1 MSYGGY
7 NPYDGGGSGNRG
19 YGADPFDDRNA
30 AQYGAGT
37 HEMSSFTSPQ
47 MAQQGYG
54 SPVAQNQNSI
64 LDECIDIQNQAH
76 ELENKLGAL
85 NGLQKRYLDD
95 ADTSGGSNTKRDLD
109 NLTQS
114 MMDQYRALT
123 DRVRAVKRTPESRE
137 RRNQS
142 QVDKTDRDVKRAVQ
156 RFQEMEA
163 LSRKEIGER
172 AKRQARIAHPD
183 ASEAEITQIVES
195 DTQVFAQA
203 VMGNRSERANRALGA
218 HKERRREMEQ
228 VEKQLME
235 LIELLSETQELLV
248 KQEEVIQTVDT
259 QMMDTKDQM
268 VAANV
273 DLKEAH
279 SKALSARSKKWWCLG
294 ICVLIVVIIVV
305 AVVAYMMIGR
315 GGGGGGG
322 GNNDNN
328 NNNNNNN
335 NAANTNT
342 NTNADTTGQT
352 GQTGDNTATQRRSP
366 FQRSVLDDLQM
377 NTGRAVKISPDV
389 VPRIS
394 KRLSIAARRAN
405 QEVEALTKKR
415 FVVDWQGA
423 EPTGSD

>member
-1 MSYGGY
+1 M
-7 NPYDGGGSGNRG
+7 
-19 YGADPFDDRNA
+19 
-30 AQYGAGT
+30 
-37 HEMSSFTSPQ
+37 PQ
-47 MAQQGYG
+47 G
-54 SPVAQNQNSI
+54 QNSI

-85 NGLQKRYLDD
+85 NALQKRYLDD

-183 ASEAEITQIVES
+183 ASEDEITQIVES

-218 HKERRREMEQ
+218 HKERRREMEM
-228 VEKQLME
+228 VEQQLIE
-235 LIELLSETQELLV
+235 LIALLSETQELLV
-248 KQEEVIQTVDT
+248 EQDEVIQTVDT
-259 QMMDTKDQM
+259 KMMDTKDQM

-294 ICVLIVVIIVV
+294 ICGMSLLEEGSCI
-305 AVVAYMMIGR
+305 
-315 GGGGGGG
+315 
-322 GNNDNN
+322 
-328 NNNNNNN
+328 
-335 NAANTNT
+335 
-342 NTNADTTGQT
+342 
-352 GQTGDNTATQRRSP
+352 
-366 FQRSVLDDLQM
+366 
-377 NTGRAVKISPDV
+377 
-389 VPRIS
+389 
-394 KRLSIAARRAN
+394 KRLFLTHDFSSHCRHYRRHRSR
-405 QEVEALTKKR
+405 LYGDHPR
-415 FVVDWQGA
+415 WRRRRRR
-423 EPTGSD
+423 

>member
-7 NPYDGGGSGNRG
+7 NPYDGGGGGGNGGRG

-30 AQYGAGT
+30 APYGAGT
-37 HEMSSFTSPQ
+37 HEMSSFGSPQ

-76 ELENKLGAL
+76 ELENKLGTL
-85 NGLQKRYLDD
+85 SGLQKRYLDD
-95 ADTSGGSNTKRDLD
+95 ADMSGGSNTKRDLD

-114 MMDQYRALT
+114 MMDQYSALT
-123 DRVRAVKRTPESRE
+123 NRVRAIKRRPESRE

-156 RFQEMEA
+156 RFQEMGA

-172 AKRQARIAHPD
+172 AERQARIAHPD
-183 ASEAEITQIVES
+183 ASEAEIKQIVES

-218 HKERRREMEQ
+218 HKERRQQMEQ
-228 VEKQLME
+228 IEQQLME
-235 LIELLSETQELLV
+235 LIALLNETQELLV
-248 KQEEVIQTVDT
+248 EQEEVIQTVDT
-259 QMMDTKDQM
+259 QMMDTKDKM

-294 ICVLIVVIIVV
+294 ICGTSLLGE
-305 AVVAYMMIGR
+305 GR
-315 GGGGGGG
+315 YTMSLLLTR
-322 GNNDNN
+322 DFSSHCRHYRR
-328 NNNNNNN
+328 
-335 NAANTNT
+335 
-342 NTNADTTGQT
+342 
-352 GQTGDNTATQRRSP
+352 RRSRLYDDRP
-366 FQRSVLDDLQM
+366 RWRRRRRRQQRQ
-377 NTGRAVKISPDV
+377 
-389 VPRIS
+389 
-394 KRLSIAARRAN
+394 
-405 QEVEALTKKR
+405 Q
-415 FVVDWQGA
+415 Q
-423 EPTGSD
+423 